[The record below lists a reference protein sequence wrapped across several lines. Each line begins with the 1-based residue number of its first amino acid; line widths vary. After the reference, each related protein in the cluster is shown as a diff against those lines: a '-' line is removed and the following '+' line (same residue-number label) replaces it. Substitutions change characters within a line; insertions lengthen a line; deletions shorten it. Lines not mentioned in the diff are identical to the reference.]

1 MIDITSVKHVHIM
14 GICGTAMGAF
24 ASMLN
29 AQGFRVTG
37 SDANPYPPMSTQL
50 EQLGIVIYNGYA
62 ASNLDDRPDL
72 VVVGNVI
79 RRDNPESLA
88 VLEREIPYVSFPAA
102 LSELFL
108 KHNHSLV
115 VAGTHGKTTTSA
127 LLAWCL
133 FHASLEPG
141 FLIGGELKNFNQNCR
156 VGQPGY
162 FVVEGDEY
170 DTAWFDKGPKFLH
183 YRPKS
188 AIITSVEFDHA
199 DIYRDIDHV
208 KSAFRSFIE
217 LIPADGLL
225 VACSDYEHLR
235 SLLPACKSAP
245 VTYGLKGDA
254 EYSGYIEETGTRGM
268 RFVVTR
274 SGEPIGDFRTQ
285 LVGKHNLLNLISVIV
300 LLLKLGFSLDTIRG
314 GIATFKGVRRR
325 QEIFA
330 ELGGVTLIDDFAH
343 HPTAVQVTIDAIRS
357 RFPGHRIWA
366 IFEPRSNTSRRKV
379 FQDKYVG
386 AFTGADKVLICDVY
400 NAAGLAEDERF
411 SPAELV
417 SSLTSLGVDARTLAD
432 ADTIVSTLT
441 HEVKSGDVVLI
452 MSNGGFGGIY
462 KKLPAALAAKGF
474 MAASERTLS

>member
-1 MIDITSVKHVHIM
+1 MIDISTVKHIHIL

-24 ASMLN
+24 ANMLH
-29 AQGFRVTG
+29 ALGFRISG

-50 EQLGIVIYNGYA
+50 EALGITLYNGYQ
-62 ASNLDDRPDL
+62 ASNLDVRPDL
-72 VVVGNVI
+72 VVIGNVI
-79 RRDNPESLA
+79 RRDNPESMA

-102 LSELFL
+102 LAELFI

-133 FHASLEPG
+133 FHAGLEPG
-141 FLIGGELKNFNQNCR
+141 FLIGGELKNFKANCR
-156 VGQPGY
+156 VGKNGY

-199 DIYRDIDHV
+199 DIYRDVEHV
-208 KSAFRSFIE
+208 KSAFKQFIE
-217 LIPADGLL
+217 LIPDDGLL
-225 VACSDYEHLR
+225 VACTDYEHLR
-235 SLLPACKSAP
+235 VLLPAAKCP
-245 VTYGLKGDA
+245 VATYGLKGDS
-254 EYSGYIEETGTRGM
+254 EFSGYIEDTGPKGM

-274 SGEPIGDFRTQ
+274 AGEPIGDFQAQ
-285 LVGKHNLLNLISVIV
+285 LTGKHNLLNLISVTV
-300 LLLKLGFSLDTIRG
+300 LLMKLGFSLDTIRA
-314 GIATFKGVRRR
+314 GIATFRGVRRR

-330 ELGGVTLIDDFAH
+330 ELGGIILIDDFAH

-357 RFPGHRIWA
+357 RFPGRRIWA

-386 AFTGADKVLICDVY
+386 AFTGADRVLIADVF
-400 NAAGLAEDERF
+400 NSGALAEAERF
-411 SPAELV
+411 SPTELV
-417 SSLTSLGVDARTLAD
+417 HDLTSLGVAAQTLPDIEAIVQTLAQ
-432 ADTIVSTLT
+432 
-441 HEVKSGDVVLI
+441 EVKPNDVILI

-462 KKLPAALAAKGF
+462 QKLPAALSQRGYLP
-474 MAASERTLS
+474 ASERTLT

>member
-50 EQLGIVIYNGYA
+50 EQLGITLYNGYA
-62 ASNLDDRPDL
+62 PSNLDDRPDL
-72 VVVGNVI
+72 VVIGNVV

-115 VAGTHGKTTTSA
+115 VAGTHGKTTTSS

-133 FHASLEPG
+133 FHAGVEPG
-141 FLIGGELKNFNQNCR
+141 FLIGGELKNFNRNCS
-156 VGQPGY
+156 VGKPGY

-208 KSAFRSFIE
+208 KSAFKGFIE

-225 VACSDYEHLR
+225 VACTDYEHLR
-235 SLLPACKSAP
+235 SLLPASRTP
-245 VTYGLKGDA
+245 VITYGLKGEA
-254 EYSGYIEETGTRGM
+254 EYSGYIEETGPRGM

-274 SGEPIGDFRTQ
+274 AGEPIGDFRTQ
-285 LVGKHNLLNLISVIV
+285 LVGKHNLLNLIAVTV
-300 LLLKLGFSLDTIRG
+300 LLLKLGFSLETIRG
-314 GIATFKGVRRR
+314 GLATFKGIKRR
-325 QEIFA
+325 QEIIA

-357 RFPGHRIWA
+357 RFPGQRIWA

-386 AFTGADKVLICDVY
+386 AFTGADKVIIADVF
-400 NAAGLAEDERF
+400 NPGNLAEDERF
-411 SPAELV
+411 SPTELV
-417 SSLTSLGVDARTLAD
+417 TALTSLGVDARTLP
-432 ADTIVSTLT
+432 DTEAIVTVLCN
-441 HEVKSGDVVLI
+441 EVKSGDVVLI

-462 KKLPAALAAKGF
+462 KKLPTALSAKGF
-474 MAASERTLS
+474 IAASERTLA